1 MQIISYSQCSSNSII
16 IVTLGELY
24 PEPDPQNGHSKD
36 SNFFDRRLK
45 PDPQDG
51 YPKNSDNKFDL
62 EWTYSKPDPQ
72 DVYLKNSDIYA
83 ILD

>member
-1 MQIISYSQCSSNSII
+1 MQIISYSPCSSNSII

-24 PEPDPQNGHSKD
+24 SE
-36 SNFFDRRLK
+36 

-62 EWTYSKPDPQ
+62 EWTIRSLT
-72 DVYLKNSDIYA
+72 LKMDISRIQIYMQY
-83 ILD
+83 